1 MLHQMLD
8 RFRELYQR
16 RAVATLVAAG
26 FATIVCFV
34 MIAGRIFYTETI
46 TYAFLVWNLFLAWI
60 PFMISFALYHTRDR
74 RPLVVLLAGVVW
86 LAFFPNAPYIV
97 TDLIHLRSTRNAP
110 IWFDAILLTS
120 CAWTGLFLG
129 LVSLRMM
136 QSLVRRRFGLIAG
149 WCFAAAILCL
159 SSFGVYLGRFQRWNS
174 WDIVTNP
181 VALFYDIADK
191 LLDPL
196 ANREAVGVTL
206 LFTMFLAVAYIM
218 TSTLLL
224 RHAGTGEGEL

>member
-1 MLHQMLD
+1 MLD
-8 RFRELYQR
+8 RLRQLYQR
-16 RAVATLVAAG
+16 RTVATFVAAG
-26 FATIVCFV
+26 FATVVCFA

-60 PFMISFALYHTRDR
+60 PFLISFALYQTRNR
-74 RPLVVLLAGVVW
+74 RPLVVLLAGAVW

-97 TDLIHLRSTRNAP
+97 TDLIHLRSPRNAP
-110 IWFDAILLTS
+110 IWFDAILLAS
-120 CAWTGLFLG
+120 FAWTGLFLG

-136 QSLVRRRFGLIAG
+136 QSLVRRRFGAITG
-149 WCFAAAILCL
+149 WCFAAVILCL

-196 ANREAVGVTL
+196 ANKEAVGVTL

-218 TSTLLL
+218 TSTLLT
-224 RHAGTGEGEL
+224 RQIGAGEGEL

>member
-1 MLHQMLD
+1 MLD
-8 RFRELYQR
+8 RLRQLYQR
-16 RAVATLVAAG
+16 RTVATFVAAG
-26 FATIVCFV
+26 FATVVCFA

-46 TYAFLVWNLFLAWI
+46 IYAFLVWNLFLAWI
-60 PFMISFALYHTRDR
+60 PFLISFALYQTRNR
-74 RPLVVLLAGVVW
+74 RPLVVLLAGAVW

-97 TDLIHLRSTRNAP
+97 TDLIHLQSPRNAP
-110 IWFDAILLTS
+110 IWFDAILLAS
-120 CAWTGLFLG
+120 FAWTGLFLG

-136 QSLVRRRFGLIAG
+136 QSLVRRRFGTITG
-149 WCFAAAILCL
+149 WCFAAVILCL

-196 ANREAVGVTL
+196 ANKEAVGVTL

-218 TSTLLL
+218 TSTLLT
-224 RHAGTGEGEL
+224 RQIGTGEGEL